1 MPLASD
7 AVAFFLPIL
16 RRGHWNQPSSLERH
30 EQGQERAFG
39 AFWNAQTSSLL
50 VIPTLLYLHNQDR
63 EQKTTFAYLARTSTL
78 HTQPTMMMMRRA
90 SSSRLKKSLLQA
102 RFTNPKNQHYLT
114 KCTKTKRRKRTPY
127 TNKSRTT
134 KVVCGGSLKQ

>member
-39 AFWNAQTSSLL
+39 AFWNARTSSLL

-63 EQKTTFAYLARTSTL
+63 EQKTTFAYLARTSPRGRVL
-78 HTQPTMMMMRRA
+78 FLISVCMFPRVSVFFVFCSHVSVCVFQFVCWC
-90 SSSRLKKSLLQA
+90 A
-102 RFTNPKNQHYLT
+102 RSCVFFYLW
-114 KCTKTKRRKRTPY
+114 
-127 TNKSRTT
+127 
-134 KVVCGGSLKQ
+134 V